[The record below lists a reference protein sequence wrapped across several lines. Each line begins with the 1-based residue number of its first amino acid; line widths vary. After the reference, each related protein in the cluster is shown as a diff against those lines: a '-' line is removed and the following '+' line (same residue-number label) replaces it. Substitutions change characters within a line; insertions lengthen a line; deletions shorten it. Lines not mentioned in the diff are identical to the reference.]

1 VTEAGDFSP
10 AGPIVWPV
18 LGELILFFFHGV
30 LVDGLSG
37 RLILTVD

>member
-18 LGELILFFFHGV
+18 LGELIFFFHGV